1 MNPTENPHKVTRFF
15 RIHEIVKRIWGS
27 FAVLI
32 DTARKSVTPV
42 DEEEAVV
49 PGAGIGE
56 FFPYVS
62 VALETA
68 PISAQ

>member
-1 MNPTENPHKVTRFF
+1 MPLQALQPRAELVVAEAFDF
-15 RIHEIVKRIWGS
+15 G
-27 FAVLI
+27 
-32 DTARKSVTPV
+32 
-42 DEEEAVV
+42 AVV